1 MKTTNNNTHNKQT
14 KQQKQEVSFT
24 DISNNWQQPKKTKL
38 TFIDVFS
45 GCGGIT
51 QGFKLAGL
59 EPIAGLDFNKEA
71 V

>member
-1 MKTTNNNTHNKQT
+1 MKTTNKNTHKKQT

-24 DISNNWQQPKKTKL
+24 DISNNWQYPKQTKL
-38 TFIDVFS
+38 TFVDVFS

-59 EPIAGLDFNKEA
+59 QPIAGLDCNKEA